1 MKKETKKKTSAG
13 KAERQAHQVFHALA
27 APPRRTILRH
37 LAASGLT
44 AGEIASHF
52 DMAKPSISQHLSILE
67 NAGLIT
73 REKRGQYVHYALV
86 PGILET
92 VLRGF
97 LKDLGV
103 ANVATADKPDK
114 PGKADI
120 VKVGEAKSG
129 NTGKAANSASKQ
141 SEAAAEPAEKTLPT
155 QMSMF

>member
-27 APPRRTILRH
+27 APPRRMILRH

-97 LKDLGV
+97 LQDLGV

-114 PGKADI
+114 PGKAD
-120 VKVGEAKSG
+120 GAKSG
-129 NTGKAANSASKQ
+129 DTGKAASSASKQ

>member
-97 LKDLGV
+97 LQDLGV

-114 PGKADI
+114 PDKAD
-120 VKVGEAKSG
+120 GAKSG
-129 NTGKAANSASKQ
+129 DTGKAANSASKQ
-141 SEAAAEPAEKTLPT
+141 SEAAAEPAEKPLPT